1 MSLFDKVLDVY
12 YDVKF
17 KVEDAVDNIKFKLY
31 NVIHGVSV
39 VSDEEL
45 IKTSKKV
52 SKKKAKSKK
61 KKK

>member
-17 KVEDAVDNIKFKLY
+17 KVEDTVDNFKFKLY
-31 NVIHGVSV
+31 DVIHGVHI

-45 IKTSKKV
+45 IKASKKA